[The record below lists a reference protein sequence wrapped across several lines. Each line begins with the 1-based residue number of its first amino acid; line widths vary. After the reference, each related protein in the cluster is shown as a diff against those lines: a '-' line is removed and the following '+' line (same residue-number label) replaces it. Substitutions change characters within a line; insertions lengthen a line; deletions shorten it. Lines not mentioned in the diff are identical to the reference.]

1 VAREVAALDGAA
13 GRCKGRGA
21 VLGEDG
27 PQVPFAEDQDAVGEF
42 VGTSQDP
49 GTRNRRAYPLRPE
62 HRRDISRGRRE
73 AEAGSVAYVV
83 LAALGLDI
91 SSSTVECV
99 ADWSHG

>member
-1 VAREVAALDGAA
+1 MMVAPFPLAAPAVQRRREQGGAQGKLVLTVSAA
-13 GRCKGRGA
+13 RFI
-21 VLGEDG
+21 GE
-27 PQVPFAEDQDAVGEF
+27 PRAVG
-42 VGTSQDP
+42 G
-49 GTRNRRAYPLRPE
+49 RAHPLRPE

-73 AEAGSVAYVV
+73 TEAGSVAYVV

>member
-1 VAREVAALDGAA
+1 MLQTPLDTNRSVHEPRVTGVCPHGPPTSDSTRKLRNTRARTPPRHL
-13 GRCKGRGA
+13 
-21 VLGEDG
+21 
-27 PQVPFAEDQDAVGEF
+27 P
-42 VGTSQDP
+42 
-49 GTRNRRAYPLRPE
+49 
-62 HRRDISRGRRE
+62 RRE

>member
-1 VAREVAALDGAA
+1 VGAENPVTSCDLHVLVQKAVARVSSQRPG
-13 GRCKGRGA
+13 GCSGRGA
-21 VLGEDG
+21 
-27 PQVPFAEDQDAVGEF
+27 P
-42 VGTSQDP
+42 
-49 GTRNRRAYPLRPE
+49 
-62 HRRDISRGRRE
+62 RRDISRGRRE